1 MKNELYLFL
10 PLFQNTISIH
20 FQMFFSISKLTCKKV
35 NFESLTENSELF
47 RTLYDHERWLHD
59 GSKRK
64 TFKVADC
71 EFQLLYT

>member
-20 FQMFFSISKLTCKKV
+20 FQMFFFSISKLTCKKV
-35 NFESLTENSELF
+35 NFESLTENSEH
-47 RTLYDHERWLHD
+47 DHERWLHD
-59 GSKRK
+59 ESKRK
-64 TFKVADC
+64 TFKVAHC